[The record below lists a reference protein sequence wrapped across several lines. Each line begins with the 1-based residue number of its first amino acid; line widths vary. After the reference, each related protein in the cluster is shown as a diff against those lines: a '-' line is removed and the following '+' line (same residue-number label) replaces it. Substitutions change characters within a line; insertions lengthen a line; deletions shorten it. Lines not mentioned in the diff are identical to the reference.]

1 MKKKI
6 EIFLCYSIHSS
17 IHPSMHIYPSIHAC
31 IHPFMHPFMHAFI
44 RSSIHPFMHP
54 LIHLFVSYIY
64 LTIHPSSAGPSIKVS
79 IQLYMYN
86 EKLTIP
92 SLIGTH
98 LQSSSLP
105 NNTTITFSVCP
116 SNLIQYFVPRF
127 TMLLAFFL
135 HTSTCAQW
143 FFVHMFP
150 SAGRFTYKSKLKP
163 TWILLRSNGT
173 N

>member
-1 MKKKI
+1 MCTWVMCDEKKNRNFPLLFHP
-6 EIFLCYSIHSS
+6 FLDSPIHAHLPIHSCMHASIHA
-17 IHPSMHIYPSIHAC
+17 SIHAC
-31 IHPFMHPFMHAFI
+31 IHSFIHPSIHASTHSFI
-44 RSSIHPFMHP
+44 R
-54 LIHLFVSYIY
+54 SYIY

-116 SNLIQYFVPRF
+116 STLNSIFCSPFYY
-127 TMLLAFFL
+127 AA
-135 HTSTCAQW
+135 C
-143 FFVHMFP
+143 
-150 SAGRFTYKSKLKP
+150 
-163 TWILLRSNGT
+163 ILSPY
-173 N
+173 